1 MSFHSCV
8 LLLLFVITLPSSP
21 AFFRYR
27 WNLLLTVLRAQMM
40 IGTSTTSLQF
50 HRRFL
55 SLFKSWY
62 FLLFVKT
69 YSYITIIITIIIII
83 SLLLLAI
90 PTT

>member
-27 WNLLLTVLRAQMM
+27 WNLLLTVPRAQMM
-40 IGTSTTSLQF
+40 IGTSKTSLQF
-50 HRRFL
+50 HRRFH

-62 FLLFVKT
+62 FFLFIKT
-69 YSYITIIITIIIII
+69 YSNITIIITII
-83 SLLLLAI
+83 SLLLLAT

>member
-1 MSFHSCV
+1 
-8 LLLLFVITLPSSP
+8 
-21 AFFRYR
+21 
-27 WNLLLTVLRAQMM
+27 MM

-50 HRRFL
+50 HRRFH

-62 FLLFVKT
+62 FFLFVKT

-83 SLLLLAI
+83 ISLLLLAI